1 MPVAGKEKEL
11 MKPRRERGHKR
22 AAAEA
27 EAGGGA
33 PADSFVFKR
42 PTGDEDRPSL

>member
-1 MPVAGKEKEL
+1 

-33 PADSFVFKR
+33 RADSFVFKR
-42 PTGDEDRPSL
+42 PSGDEDRPSL